1 MYVILVAI
9 WGFYNNLYMAASY
22 NFYLEAIFYL
32 QLVKVANS
40 YTIYCGYITRTK
52 LLLNAGGKNQHESK
66 EYNLKR
72 YLHLLMVFELQ
83 K

>member
-40 YTIYCGYITRTK
+40 YTIYCGYITGTK
-52 LLLNAGGKNQHESK
+52 LLLNAGGKISTKARSITLNAIFMS
-66 EYNLKR
+66 
-72 YLHLLMVFELQ
+72 
-83 K
+83 

>member
-40 YTIYCGYITRTK
+40 YTIYCGYITGTK
-52 LLLNAGGKNQHESK
+52 LLLNAGDKISTKARSITLNAIFMS
-66 EYNLKR
+66 
-72 YLHLLMVFELQ
+72 
-83 K
+83 